1 MSATS
6 PNSSE
11 IEELDHPTA
20 APVRLLP
27 RKEVLRLI
35 GVSSTTLM
43 QWVKAGDFPEPRVLN
58 PSARYPRIA
67 WRQDQV
73 TAWINALQPGRG
85 RGPAVAIYARIT
97 AKAEQRR
104 SGAEASARERS
115 GASSEARERKI
126 AGAGGIEGPRVSTGT
141 NTQRRVAPLGAIP
154 EPAQPRPVL
163 LPRSER
169 RRA

>member
-1 MSATS
+1 MT
-6 PNSSE
+6 
-11 IEELDHPTA
+11 TA

-43 QWVKAGDFPEPRVLN
+43 QWVKANDFPQPVVLN

-73 TAWINALQPGRG
+73 TAWINALKPGRG

-104 SGAEASARERS
+104 STVRDQTVDRRTGAD
-115 GASSEARERKI
+115 
-126 AGAGGIEGPRVSTGT
+126 GIEGPRVTTGI
-141 NTQRRVAPLGAIP
+141 NSQRRVAALGAIP

-163 LPRSER
+163 LPKSER
-169 RRA
+169 GAA